1 MKSRRKKPNKGD
13 AQTHDGRPLTRSVEE
28 PDASRRIMV
37 EEVVIVGGA
46 RTPFCEWLGGKRGDG
61 QRGGLLADMTAE
73 ELGAVAIRG
82 ALEKTG
88 TDASSVDHVVMGH
101 ALQTSD
107 QAIFGSRHA
116 GLKAGIPPE
125 VPMLTLNRL
134 CGSGAQSIISGAQ
147 MIMLGE
153 AEVVVSGGM
162 ENLSQAPHVL
172 RGMRDTYGLG
182 RPPRQGDE
190 LTKDMED
197 YLFTNLVDSTCD
209 SFMAQT
215 SDELC
220 KRIGVTR
227 EEADAF
233 AALSHQRTEK
243 SVKDGVWAEEIVE
256 VETPNGMVGASD
268 DDHVVL
274 GTTVEALSG
283 LRTHFGPDSL
293 VTAGNAS
300 GVVDGA
306 AAVVIKSA
314 SRAKSDGN
322 QPLARIV
329 SWGIV
334 GLEPAIMAYGPV
346 PSSRKALEKAGMTVD
361 DIDLWEINEAFAGQ
375 AVACIKDLGIDV
387 EKVNV
392 NGGAVGLGHPLAAT
406 GTRLVLT
413 LALELKRRGGQYGI
427 ATACIGGGQGI
438 ALIIESI

>member
-1 MKSRRKKPNKGD
+1 
-13 AQTHDGRPLTRSVEE
+13 
-28 PDASRRIMV
+28 MV
-37 EEVVIVGGA
+37 EDVVIVGGA
-46 RTPFCEWLGGKRGDG
+46 RTPFCEWSGGKRGDG
-61 QRGGLLADMTAE
+61 QPGGLLAEVTAE
-73 ELGAVAIRG
+73 DLGAAAIKG

-88 TDASSVDHVVMGH
+88 TSPDSVDHVVMGY

-116 GLKAGIPPE
+116 GLKAGIPQE
-125 VPMLTLNRL
+125 VPMLTLSRI
-134 CGSGAQSIISGAQ
+134 CGSGAQSVVSGAQ

-153 AEVVVSGGM
+153 AETVVAGGM

-172 RGMRDTYGLG
+172 RGMRSTFRLG
-182 RPPRQGDE
+182 RPPQEGAE
-190 LTKDMED
+190 LPKDMED
-197 YLFTNLVDSTCD
+197 LLFTNLLDNMCG

-220 KRIGVTR
+220 RRKGVER
-227 EEADAF
+227 AEVDEF

-243 SVKDGVWAEEIVE
+243 SIDSGIWANEIVE
-256 VETPNGMVGASD
+256 VKTPSGTVGAGD
-268 DDHVVL
+268 EDHVVR
-274 GTTVEALSG
+274 GTTAESLSG

-306 AAVVIKSA
+306 AALVIKSA
-314 SRAKSDGN
+314 SRAASDGDE
-322 QPLARIV
+322 PLARIV
-329 SWGIV
+329 SWGVV

-346 PSSRKALEKAGMTVD
+346 PSSRKALEKAGLSVN
-361 DIDLWEINEAFAGQ
+361 DIDRWEINEAFAGQ

-392 NGGAVGLGHPLAAT
+392 NGGAVGIGHPLAAT
-406 GTRLVLT
+406 GTRLILT
-413 LALELKRRGGQYGI
+413 LAHELQRSGGKYGV

-438 ALIIESI
+438 AMVIESI